1 MPIERIGNGTSL
13 THDDKPGRMLRVSI
27 CEIERGLF
35 QAKYRNHKSA
45 VFTHELPTYQVGV
58 SASEARQ
65 WIEQSAR
72 AIGYDTV
79 IWEKAQLAAP
89 SSSPTTPLP
98 PDSRAA

>member
-1 MPIERIGNGTSL
+1 MPIERIGKGTSL
-13 THDDKPGRMLRVSI
+13 TAAGNPGRMLRVSI

-35 QAKYRNHKSA
+35 QAKYRTHKSA

-72 AIGYDTV
+72 AIGYDTI
-79 IWEKAQLAAP
+79 IWEKAQLTVP
-89 SSSPTTPLP
+89 RPSPTLPRP